1 MKKFVFGCLVAF
13 SGVLLLCTKYLL
25 IGMLAIATRS
35 SYEFVELHIGWTL
48 WPYILIVIG
57 LLFIAA
63 DGWKHLNASFPK
75 DQIFENVMGK
85 KLD

>member
-1 MKKFVFGCLVAF
+1 MKKFIFGCLVAF
-13 SGVLLLCTKYLL
+13 SGVLLLCIKYLL

-35 SYEFVELHIGWTL
+35 SYEFIELHTGWSI

-63 DGWKHLNASFPK
+63 AGWKHLNASYPK
-75 DQIFENVMGK
+75 DQIFEAETDK
-85 KLD
+85 